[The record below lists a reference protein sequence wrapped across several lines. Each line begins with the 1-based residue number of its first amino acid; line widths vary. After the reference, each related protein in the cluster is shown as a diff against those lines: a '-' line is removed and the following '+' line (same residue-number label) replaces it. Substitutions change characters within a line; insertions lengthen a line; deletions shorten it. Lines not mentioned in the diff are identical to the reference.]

1 MSSYRRVPRAP
12 LSVYLN
18 KFVGSSAFMCRA
30 ANISEDGILL
40 ARLIEPELKSAD
52 VSVEFALPGASEVIW
67 AHGTVVRKGSHRN
80 CEAAG
85 VRFTIIP
92 EQYRRRIADYV
103 QRHEFGFFS
112 LAA

>member
-12 LSVYLN
+12 LSIYLN

-30 ANISEDGILL
+30 ANISEGGIFL
-40 ARLIEPELKSAD
+40 ARLIEPEHSAGE
-52 VSVEFALPGASEVIW
+52 VSLEFALPGDSEVLW
-67 AHGTVVRKGSHRN
+67 AHGSVVRKGSHRN
-80 CEAAG
+80 CEATG
-85 VRFTIIP
+85 VRFNIIP

-103 QRHEFGFFS
+103 QRHEFALD